1 MNKVLKKYLDGMVL
15 TKKLLKDGKKRERK
29 DNLVEGGKY
38 K

>member
-1 MNKVLKKYLDGMVL
+1 MNKALKKYLDAMAL

-29 DNLVEGGKY
+29 DSLAEVGKY